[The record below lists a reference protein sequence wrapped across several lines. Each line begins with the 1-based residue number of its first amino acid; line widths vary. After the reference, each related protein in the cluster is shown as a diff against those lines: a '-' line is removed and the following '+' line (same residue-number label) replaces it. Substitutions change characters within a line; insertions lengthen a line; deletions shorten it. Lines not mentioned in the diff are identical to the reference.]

1 MNFEE
6 LLNKSKNVIAPDL
19 EIKNAGDASQSSKD
33 KKSIIEQLKWVDSK
47 TRVGI
52 RLIQIIYSFL
62 ILILLCLL
70 LFLAN
75 FEIKLGI
82 GFISVAF
89 LLVIFVQQLRYL
101 KYNYL
106 YVSSPITVFLNDA
119 KKRMRVFTPRTW
131 LVIPIWI
138 FIDIGICF
146 IINEIF
152 PFPRYIFLTLM
163 LLQVVLLLAVVL
175 DFYSAY
181 LVWKKEHK
189 PVILEI
195 NRMLE
200 EIEN

>member
-152 PFPRYIFLTLM
+152 PFPR
-163 LLQVVLLLAVVL
+163 
-175 DFYSAY
+175 
-181 LVWKKEHK
+181 
-189 PVILEI
+189 
-195 NRMLE
+195 
-200 EIEN
+200 